1 MSHSHR
7 YGEAKKITLLG
18 ALVNALLGVV
28 KLIGGLLYHS
38 HALVADGIHSFSD
51 LITDAMVLFASKY
64 GSQDAD
70 ASHPYGHQRIETAA
84 TFLLALLLILAGL
97 GIAWDAVDELI
108 NGSHTKPGWIA
119 LPIALISIVA
129 NELLFYYTRH
139 IGQRIQSPLII
150 ANAWHHRSDAA
161 ASVVVS
167 LGLIGSLLGWI
178 YLDAVAA
185 VIVGLLIVK
194 MGLSYGWNSIKE
206 LVDTAVSADELIA
219 INAIIQSIDG
229 VQKVHQLRSRMMG
242 GDIYL
247 DVHIMVNPWISVS
260 EGHYIAQHVHYA
272 LTSKVDAIKDV
283 TVHVD
288 PEDDENS
295 CPSVH
300 LPGRAMLEK
309 LFIQKW
315 QSQFPAIETS
325 TIHYLDGKLSIDL
338 ISDDNFKDI
347 ILLKEHITRDLSD
360 QFELQAIRLLRETIL
375 IHHKT
380 S

>member
-1 MSHSHR
+1 MSHNHR
-7 YGEAKKITLLG
+7 YGEAKRITLIG
-18 ALVNALLGVV
+18 AFVNALLGIV
-28 KLIGGLLYHS
+28 KLIGGFLFHS
-38 HALVADGIHSFSD
+38 HALVADGFHSFSD

-97 GIAWDAVDELI
+97 GIAWDAIDELI
-108 NGSHTKPGWIA
+108 HASHTKPGWIA
-119 LPIALISIVA
+119 LPIALLSIAA
-129 NELLFYYTRH
+129 NEILYYYTKH
-139 IGQRIQSPLII
+139 VGQKIQSPLII

-161 ASVVVS
+161 ASIVVS

-185 VIVGLLIVK
+185 VIVGLLIVQ

-206 LVDTAVSADELIA
+206 LVDTAISPEELEA
-219 INAIIQSIDG
+219 IEKIIQSIDG

-242 GDIYL
+242 GDVFL
-247 DVHIMVNPWISVS
+247 DVHVLVNPWISVS

-272 LTSKVDAIKDV
+272 LTSQVDAIKDV

-300 LPGRAMLEK
+300 LPNRATLEK
-309 LFIQKW
+309 LLLHKW
-315 QSQFPAIETS
+315 ESQFPGIEAS

-338 ISDDNFKDI
+338 ISDDNFEYTEILKRQVNQDVEQLSEIVDI
-347 ILLKEHITRDLSD
+347 CLIQKTTLLYP
-360 QFELQAIRLLRETIL
+360 
-375 IHHKT
+375 KT